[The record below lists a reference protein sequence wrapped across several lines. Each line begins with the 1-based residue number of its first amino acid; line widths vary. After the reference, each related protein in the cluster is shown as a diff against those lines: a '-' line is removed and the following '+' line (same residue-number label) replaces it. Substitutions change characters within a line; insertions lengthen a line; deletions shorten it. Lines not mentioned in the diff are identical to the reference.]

1 LAIAR
6 PKQLLGFHL
15 PFFVGN
21 VAFPHFCATI
31 RGYRAF
37 GIHGNMIQIQKSDPK
52 SNEIGLLVAMLR
64 FASLISR
71 PMRDGVADPAGFSSN
86 ELRILMALSGEGESA
101 GHDLAELM
109 GMHAMNVSRAL
120 TSLNNMG
127 LVEPAKNTKNRRR
140 KPYRVSSR
148 GTRAYVAL
156 EPHIAQVAR
165 YLFGALTARERA
177 ALEQILTKLDRRVEA
192 WQPSERR
199 PHVPR
204 A

>member
-1 LAIAR
+1 MAKRQRKAR
-6 PKQLLGFHL
+6 QAH
-15 PFFVGN
+15 
-21 VAFPHFCATI
+21 
-31 RGYRAF
+31 
-37 GIHGNMIQIQKSDPK
+37 
-52 SNEIGLLVAMLR
+52 EIGLLVAMLR

-120 TSLNNMG
+120 SSLHAMG
-127 LVEPAKNTKNRRR
+127 LVEPAKNSKNRRR
-140 KPYRVSSR
+140 KPYRISARGASSHL
-148 GTRAYVAL
+148 AL
-156 EPHIAQVAR
+156 QPRIAQIASF
-165 YLFGALTARERA
+165 LFGVLSEAERRT
-177 ALEQILTKLDRRVEA
+177 LRKILDKLDSQVLT
-192 WQPSERR
+192 WQPAERR